1 MCKIFIS
8 TIYGWRFA
16 SCRNYCHLVW
26 YYFLLF
32 ALAACSSEEAPPS
45 EEAEAK
51 EQTVNAQPKE
61 NLDLLNVDRGLA
73 IHK

>member
-1 MCKIFIS
+1 VQNIHINDLWMEVCLMQKLLSFS
-8 TIYGWRFA
+8 
-16 SCRNYCHLVW
+16 LVL
-26 YYFLLF
+26 FLLF

>member
-1 MCKIFIS
+1 MQKLL
-8 TIYGWRFA
+8 
-16 SCRNYCHLVW
+16 SCSLV
-26 YYFLLF
+26 LLLLL

-61 NLDLLNVDRGLA
+61 ILDLLENDRGLA
-73 IHK
+73 IHE

>member
-1 MCKIFIS
+1 MQKLLSFS
-8 TIYGWRFA
+8 
-16 SCRNYCHLVW
+16 LV
-26 YYFLLF
+26 LLLLL

-61 NLDLLNVDRGLA
+61 TLDFLENNRGLA
-73 IHK
+73 IHE

>member
-1 MCKIFIS
+1 M
-8 TIYGWRFA
+8 
-16 SCRNYCHLVW
+16 V
-26 YYFLLF
+26 LLLLL

-61 NLDLLNVDRGLA
+61 TLDFLENNRGLA
-73 IHK
+73 IHE

>member
-1 MCKIFIS
+1 VQNIHINDLWMEICLMQKLLSIS
-8 TIYGWRFA
+8 
-16 SCRNYCHLVW
+16 LVLL
-26 YYFLLF
+26 LLF

-61 NLDLLNVDRGLA
+61 NLDLFENDRGLA
-73 IHK
+73 IHE